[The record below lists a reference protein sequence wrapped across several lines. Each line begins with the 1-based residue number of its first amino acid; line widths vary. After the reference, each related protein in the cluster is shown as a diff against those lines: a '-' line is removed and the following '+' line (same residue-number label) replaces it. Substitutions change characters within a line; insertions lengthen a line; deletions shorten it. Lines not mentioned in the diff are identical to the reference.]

1 MFICKLPQIIKKKK
15 QLGYKNIHTYIEE
28 LHFRIMC
35 WGDAGRKR
43 DIQYRLLRELTS
55 RQSKTW
61 RAPSKYLYCSSGL
74 QTCSLAMENW
84 EKQGNSEW
92 PWQTPVLSAESQWFN
107 LLSSPQLRIGH
118 DVVQEGSSW
127 LWAAA
132 AAGCWPQHL
141 GARPHRGSAP
151 CSC

>member
-1 MFICKLPQIIKKKK
+1 
-15 QLGYKNIHTYIEE
+15 
-28 LHFRIMC
+28 MC
-35 WGDAGRKR
+35 WGDAGRKT

-107 LLSSPQLRIGH
+107 LLSSPQLRSGH
-118 DVVQEGSSW
+118 DVVHEGSFWSW
-127 LWAAA
+127 ATA
-132 AAGCWPQHL
+132 AAGCCPQHL

-151 CSC
+151 CSSYTPLTCFWDFTGSFSGRLWSHNLQGAAWPASF